1 MWNTAVRP
9 SVVMRVCTMSNGAFT
24 ALLGA
29 LAMPPSACG
38 FGPWARAGAAAPASS
53 AAASAR
59 VEGRGKKTGVVM
71 AMLLVQG

>member
-1 MWNTAVRP
+1 MKASRALLQ
-9 SVVMRVCTMSNGAFT
+9 RVGLAAAAL